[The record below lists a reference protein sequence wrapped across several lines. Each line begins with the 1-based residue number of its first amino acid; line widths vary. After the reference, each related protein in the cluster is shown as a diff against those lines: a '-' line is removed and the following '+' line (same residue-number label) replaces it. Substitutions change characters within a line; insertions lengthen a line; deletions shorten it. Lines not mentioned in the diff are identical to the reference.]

1 MSLSESLKK
10 IAAGAAEKGKDLA
23 EQSKKAM
30 DNAADKAKS
39 LAEQGKLASENQ
51 KQDQVIK
58 EAKAQIGAYVAE
70 NNLLADDEFVLG
82 QMSVIAAAQEVQEK
96 NNARI
101 AELKAADAAKK
112 EERAAEKAAAAEKA
126 EEEKCCC
133 ESEDVHVCEPRFCP
147 NCGAQVRTD
156 AGFCQSCGTKL

>member
-1 MSLSESLKK
+1 MSLADSLKK

-30 DNAADKAKS
+30 DNAAEKAKN
-39 LAEQGKLASENQ
+39 LAEQGKLSSENQ
-51 KQDQVIK
+51 KQAQVISA
-58 EAKAQIGAYVAE
+58 AKAQIGAYVAE

-101 AELKAADAAKK
+101 AELKAASEMK
-112 EERAAEKAAAAEKA
+112 EEKVEEKAAE
-126 EEEKCCC
+126 CCC
-133 ESEDVHVCEPRFCP
+133 EDEDAHVCEHRFCP
-147 NCGAQVRTD
+147 SCGAQVRND
-156 AGFCQSCGTKL
+156 AAFCQACGAKL

>member
-1 MSLSESLKK
+1 MSLADSLKK

-30 DNAADKAKS
+30 DNAAEKAKN

-51 KQDQVIK
+51 KQNQVIA

-101 AELKAADAAKK
+101 AELKAA
-112 EERAAEKAAAAEKA
+112 AAEKKEEKA
-126 EEEKCCC
+126 EEKAAECCC
-133 ESEDVHVCEPRFCP
+133 EDKAEDAHVCEPRFCP
-147 NCGAQVRTD
+147 KCGAQVRSD
-156 AGFCQSCGTKL
+156 AEFCQACGTKL

>member
-1 MSLSESLKK
+1 MSLADSLKK

-23 EQSKKAM
+23 EQSKKAT
-30 DNAADKAKS
+30 DNAAEKAKN

-51 KQDQVIK
+51 KQNQVIA

-70 NNLLADDEFVLG
+70 NNLLADDEIVLG

-101 AELKAADAAKK
+101 AELKAAAAEKK
-112 EERAAEKAAAAEKA
+112 EEKAEEKAAEKAAE
-126 EEEKCCC
+126 CCC
-133 ESEDVHVCEPRFCP
+133 EDKDGDAHVCEPRFCP
-147 NCGAQVRTD
+147 KCGAQVRSD
-156 AGFCQSCGTKL
+156 AEFCQACGTKL